1 MGKCC
6 HAFIK
11 KHICRSR
18 NCDNFPKQQGAGLE
32 SVAKTLSENGL
43 AVLKLM
49 LQYDPDRRIS
59 ARRLVE
65 NIYFKDLRCVS
76 GTKCIVANIIILI
89 FSDQDIAKRYSMLP
103 AAQEFPYHQN
113 KGDYDTTPNLQNFA
127 GKVQRFNCSFIQ
139 S

>member
-11 KHICRSR
+11 NNVCRSR

-32 SVAKTLSENGL
+32 SVAKNLSENGL

-49 LQYDPDRRIS
+49 VQYDPDRRIS

-65 NIYFKDLRCVS
+65 NIYFKDLRFVLVI
-76 GTKCIVANIIILI
+76 KCIIL
-89 FSDQDIAKRYSMLP
+89 Y
-103 AAQEFPYHQN
+103 PY
-113 KGDYDTTPNLQNFA
+113 
-127 GKVQRFNCSFIQ
+127 
-139 S
+139 